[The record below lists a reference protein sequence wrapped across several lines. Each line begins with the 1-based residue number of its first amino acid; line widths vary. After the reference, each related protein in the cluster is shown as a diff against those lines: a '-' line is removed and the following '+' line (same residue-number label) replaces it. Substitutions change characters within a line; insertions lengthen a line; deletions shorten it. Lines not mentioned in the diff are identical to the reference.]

1 MTRNAAS
8 TAGLLAVALFVVL
21 ASPATAAI
29 TTAALTAT
37 TPSYTGKC
45 AVTETFSGTISGMV
59 GTTFQYSFNRF
70 INGAQQIQNIGS
82 GTIPASGSLA
92 VNDSFSIASSSTGA
106 NFDQIWVHNIA
117 GGQAD
122 VYSNKATFAVTCAS
136 VNPNAVLHQG
146 TTLVK
151 PVVTLHSQWWALR
164 EYEYKWVGMT
174 TYLPERGTGPCGN
187 LCIGWYHLH
196 NGDSFYLYHWNTYD
210 RAFLGF
216 DPTALNGLNV
226 TKATL
231 TLKVVQG
238 DPNCYGG
245 LGRALLAKIPA
256 AKFTSQTFNAP
267 YPEDGDFNWPT
278 PTQFSAGSATVD
290 VTSIIQQW
298 ASGKMRND
306 GFVLRG
312 KVEDNGSNGNDSCS
326 LGFATDG
333 VLTIT
338 QQ

>member
-1 MTRNAAS
+1 MNRNVVFAAGIVAAALLIVI
-8 TAGLLAVALFVVL
+8 AGPADAAV
-21 ASPATAAI
+21 
-29 TTAALTAT
+29 TAALTAT
-37 TPSYTGKC
+37 TPTHTGTC
-45 AVTETFSGTISGMV
+45 PVTEAFTGTISGTP
-59 GTTFQYSFNRF
+59 GTAFQYSFNRY
-70 INGAQQIQNIGS
+70 INSTQQVQSVGAA
-82 GTIPASGSLA
+82 TIPASGNFA
-92 VNDSFSIASSSTGA
+92 VSDSFSIGASSTGT

-117 GGQAD
+117 GQAD
-122 VYSNKATFAVTCAS
+122 VYSGKAAFTVTCAS
-136 VNPNAVLHQG
+136 KYGLLNPNVH
-146 TTLVK
+146 TLVR
-151 PVVTLHSQWWALR
+151 PVITLHSQWWALR

-174 TYLPERGTGPCGN
+174 TYLPERGAGPCGS

-216 DPTALNGLNV
+216 DPTAFNGLNV
-226 TKATL
+226 TKAILTL
-231 TLKVVQG
+231 TGIKG
-238 DPNCYGG
+238 DTNCYGG
-245 LGRALLAKIPA
+245 LGRALLARIPA

-267 YPEDGDFNWPT
+267 YPDDGDFNWPT

-290 VTSIIQQW
+290 VTSIVQQW